1 MFKQYTNNILFFC
14 AFCIIVSAILS
25 LSWSDKEGFV
35 VASENDS
42 TNTFLI
48 AKSLQYFDLLSQF
61 CVFNNNTFLNSQ
73 DKLNII
79 SFHPSPMSTYCTNN
93 LHMTTNDERCS
104 NIFINNISK
113 NGEFGTCDNIESQTS
128 IDKNDSLVRV
138 LNGDYSLQKACFKLW
153 CLSGSVLSGNRLVLV
168 LDPKRMSDMAD
179 FVLLRPVAITIP
191 NQGLYKII
199 HANNDNMLQD
209 NVFTSYVNSD
219 DSVIPARLYLQK
231 VVRLPTDIISIY
243 SDEKYNNVDI
253 LKPTTLIVTAYNLN
267 FENIITETSVNT
279 YNTFNNMSIC
289 IDPRE
294 KPRYTF
300 TINTSKAPTNTNYK
314 VCNKIQTTFTDD
326 YNFVVNID
334 TNVSGGH
341 AISQSINSLYK
352 EKLNEWS
359 NARKNSIQTNIIV
372 TVTLDILVISGFIKN
387 IETGELFI
395 CMSQTKMYDTNS
407 IYLQYARSDIVR
419 NSVDENNVKFIS
431 IPNIAQVSRRL
442 GYGSGKTLY

>member
-1 MFKQYTNNILFFC
+1 
-14 AFCIIVSAILS
+14 
-25 LSWSDKEGFV
+25 
-35 VASENDS
+35 
-42 TNTFLI
+42 
-48 AKSLQYFDLLSQF
+48 
-61 CVFNNNTFLNSQ
+61 
-73 DKLNII
+73 
-79 SFHPSPMSTYCTNN
+79 
-93 LHMTTNDERCS
+93 
-104 NIFINNISK
+104 
-113 NGEFGTCDNIESQTS
+113 
-128 IDKNDSLVRV
+128 
-138 LNGDYSLQKACFKLW
+138 
-153 CLSGSVLSGNRLVLV
+153 VLSGNRLVLV

-179 FVLLRPVAITIP
+179 FVLLRPVAISIP

-243 SDEKYNNVDI
+243 SDEKYNTADI
-253 LKPTTLIVTAYNLN
+253 LKPTTLIATAYNLN

-300 TINTSKAPTNTNYK
+300 TINTSKAPTNTTYK

-341 AISQSINSLYK
+341 AISQSINSSYK
-352 EKLNEWS
+352 EKLKEWS
-359 NARKNSIQTNIIV
+359 NASKSPKNSIQTNIIV
-372 TVTLDILVISGFIKN
+372 TVTLDILIISGFIKN
-387 IETGELFI
+387 IETGESFI
-395 CMSQTKMYDTNS
+395 CMSQTKIYDTNS

-442 GYGSGKTLY
+442 GYGKVYV